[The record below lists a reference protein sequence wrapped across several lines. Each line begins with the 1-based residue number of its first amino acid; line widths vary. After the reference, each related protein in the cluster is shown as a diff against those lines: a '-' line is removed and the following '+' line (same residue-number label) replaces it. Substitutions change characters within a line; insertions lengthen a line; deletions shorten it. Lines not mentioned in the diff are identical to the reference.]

1 MSKWY
6 FTFNDK
12 IIPTVLSFIFF
23 RSFHLSFFLSSGFHF
38 SNFPS
43 LFLSFRTKGPYE
55 RTTGLDREQSLFF
68 FRFCDRR
75 ARARERRV
83 ARGRQ
88 LEKAILSGFG
98 SSLTFSV
105 PLPSRAFSHARG
117 HSCVSG
123 VSLEG
128 LRDTVS

>member
-12 IIPTVLSFIFF
+12 MIPTVLSFIFF
-23 RSFHLSFFLSSGFHF
+23 RPFHLSFFLQAFIF

-98 SSLTFSV
+98 SSLSFSV

>member
-6 FTFNDK
+6 FTFNDE

-23 RSFHLSFFLSSGFHF
+23 HSFHPSFFLSFF

-55 RTTGLDREQSLFF
+55 RTTGLDHEQSLFF
-68 FRFCDRR
+68 FRFCDRST
-75 ARARERRV
+75 RARERRV

-98 SSLTFSV
+98 GSLSFSV
-105 PLPSRAFSHARG
+105 PLPSRAFSHTRG

-128 LRDTVS
+128 LRIKRHC